1 MFFKHNM
8 SNIIRIQNIENYNQE
23 IINGELVLTP
33 KVRVINKAT
42 IQPVTSSASTPQSTS
57 VPKLG
62 TRLMRLYD
70 KI

>member
-1 MFFKHNM
+1 M
-8 SNIIRIQNIENYNQE
+8 SDIIRIPNIENYNQE

-33 KVRVINKAT
+33 KMRVINKAT
-42 IQPVTSSASTPQSTS
+42 IQTIASSASTSQSTT

-62 TRLMRLYD
+62 TRLMRIYD